1 MRVQNEPGLAKIRI
15 VKIYLVGGA
24 IRDRLL
30 GLDPGER
37 DWVVVG
43 ATPAAL
49 EARGFKPLDAEF
61 PVFAHPESGEEYAL
75 ARREKKI
82 GSGHKG
88 FSVEFGPDVTLEED
102 LQRRDLRVN
111 AIAESDSHELID
123 PFGGRVDLNART
135 LRHVSPAFVEDPL
148 RVLRAARF
156 AARLAALE
164 FNIHEATLD
173 LMKMMSARDEMRSL
187 SGSRIWRE
195 TEKALKTNHPSRF
208 FSVLNDCGALA
219 VVLPELSDAA
229 GAAPTLNKDHGETP
243 GFKALEAAAGLDPR
257 AEIRFA
263 ALVNALPGPGAGVDV
278 ETILARLCERL
289 PIRRKY
295 ADLARVTSRLIR
307 RATFPATA
315 EAGRLLARLEG
326 ADAFRRPGR
335 FQDAL
340 VVCQALE
347 SITTSGGED
356 AAPTAALHRAF
367 DAAAGIRAAE
377 VTKSGIRGE
386 AVGVE
391 LARRRTEAIEK
402 ILADGAG

>member
-1 MRVQNEPGLAKIRI
+1 

-30 GLDPGER
+30 GLNPGER

-49 EARGFKPLDAEF
+49 ETRGFKPLDAEF

-156 AARLAALE
+156 AARLAALD
-164 FNIHEATLD
+164 FNIHAATLD
-173 LMKMMSARDEMRSL
+173 LMKTMSARDEMRSL
-187 SGSRIWRE
+187 SGNRIWQE
-195 TEKALKTNHPSRF
+195 AEKALKTSHPSRF
-208 FSVLNDCGALA
+208 FSLLNDCGALA
-219 VVLPELSDAA
+219 VVLPELGDATE
-229 GAAPTLNKDHGETP
+229 AAPAPNKAYGETP

-257 AEIRFA
+257 AEVRFA
-263 ALVNALPGPGAGVDV
+263 ALVNALSGPGTGADT
-278 ETILARLCERL
+278 ETIVARLCKRL

-307 RATFPATA
+307 PAAFPARA
-315 EAGRLLARLEG
+315 DAKRLLARLEG

-335 FQDAL
+335 FKDAL
-340 VVCQALE
+340 LVCQALE

-356 AAPTAALHRAF
+356 AAPTAILHRAF
-367 DAAAGIRAAE
+367 DAAAEISAAE
-377 VTKSGIRGE
+377 VTKSGVRGE
-386 AVGVE
+386 AVGIE

-402 ILADGAG
+402 ILAGGAAV

>member
-1 MRVQNEPGLAKIRI
+1 

-75 ARREKKI
+75 ARREQKV

-123 PFGGRVDLNART
+123 PFGGRADLNART
-135 LRHVSPAFVEDPL
+135 LRHVSPAFIEDPL

-164 FNIHEATLD
+164 FNIHESTLD
-173 LMKMMSARDEMRSL
+173 LMKTMSARDEMRSL

-195 TEKALKTNHPSRF
+195 TEKSLKTSHPSRF

-219 VVLPELSDAA
+219 VVLPELGDAV
-229 GAAPTLNKDHGETP
+229 AAATANKAYGETL
-243 GFKALEAAAGLDPR
+243 GFKALEAAARLDPR

-263 ALVNALPGPGAGVDV
+263 ALVNALADPGTGADAEATV
-278 ETILARLCERL
+278 ARLCKRL

-307 RATFPATA
+307 RSASPAKA
-315 EAGRLLARLEG
+315 DAGHLLARLEH

-335 FQDAL
+335 FKDAL
-340 VVCQALE
+340 VACRALE
-347 SITTSGGED
+347 SVMKSGEEGSV
-356 AAPTAALHRAF
+356 PTATLHRAF
-367 DAAAGIRAAE
+367 DAAAEVSAAE
-377 VTKSGIRGE
+377 VTNSGVRGE

-402 ILADGAG
+402 ILAGGAG

>member
-1 MRVQNEPGLAKIRI
+1 

-24 IRDRLL
+24 VRDRLL

-75 ARREKKI
+75 ARREKKT

-88 FSVEFGPDVTLEED
+88 FSVESGPDVTLEED
-102 LQRRDLRVN
+102 LQRRDLRIN

-123 PFGGRVDLNART
+123 PFGGRADLNART

-164 FNIHEATLD
+164 FNIHESTLD
-173 LMKMMSARDEMRSL
+173 LMKTMSARDEMRSL
-187 SGSRIWRE
+187 SGSRIWQEAEEALE
-195 TEKALKTNHPSRF
+195 TSQPSRF

-219 VVLPELSDAA
+219 VVLPELGDAA
-229 GAAPTLNKDHGETP
+229 AAAPAANKASGEAL
-243 GFKALEAAAGLDPR
+243 GFKALEAAARLDPR

-263 ALVNALPGPGAGVDV
+263 ALVNALAGPGTGADA
-278 ETILARLCERL
+278 EAIIARLCKRL

-295 ADLARVTSRLIR
+295 ADLARVTSRLVCG
-307 RATFPATA
+307 ADPQA
-315 EAGRLLARLEG
+315 ERDAKRLYARLEG
-326 ADAFRRPGR
+326 ADAFRRPAR
-335 FQDAL
+335 FKDAL
-340 VVCQALE
+340 LVCRALE
-347 SITTSGGED
+347 SVEETDRED
-356 AAPTAALHRAF
+356 TVPIATLRRAF
-367 DAAAGIRAAE
+367 DAAADMSAAE
-377 VTKSGIRGE
+377 VTDSGFRGE
-386 AVGVE
+386 AVGIE
-391 LARRRTEAIEK
+391 LARLRIRAIEK
-402 ILADGAG
+402 VLADDSAV

>member
-1 MRVQNEPGLAKIRI
+1 M
-15 VKIYLVGGA
+15 KIYLVGGA

-49 EARGFKPLDAEF
+49 EARGFKRLDAEF

-82 GSGHKG
+82 GPGHKG
-88 FSVEFGPDVTLEED
+88 FSVEFGPDVSLEED
-102 LQRRDLRVN
+102 LRRRDLRVN
-111 AIAESDSHELID
+111 AIAESDSHELTD
-123 PFGGRVDLNART
+123 PFGGRADLDART

-164 FNIHEATLD
+164 FNIHESTLD
-173 LMKMMSARDEMRSL
+173 LMETMSARDEMRSL

-195 TEKALKTNHPSRF
+195 VEKALKTSRPSRF

-219 VVLPELSDAA
+219 VVLPELGDAVA
-229 GAAPTLNKDHGETP
+229 AAPAANEASGETP
-243 GFKALEAAAGLDPR
+243 AFDVLEAAAKLDSR

-263 ALVNALPGPGAGVDV
+263 ALVNALSGPGAGTDA
-278 ETILARLCERL
+278 ETIVARLCKRL

-307 RATFPATA
+307 RATFPAKVDA
-315 EAGRLLARLEG
+315 RRLLARLED

-335 FQDAL
+335 FNDAL

-347 SITTSGGED
+347 SIMKAGGED
-356 AAPTAALHRAF
+356 ATPTAALHRAF
-367 DAAAGIRAAE
+367 DAAAEISVAE
-377 VTKSGIRGE
+377 VTKSGVQGK

-391 LARRRTEAIEK
+391 LARRRTQAIDK
-402 ILADGAG
+402 ILADGPAV

>member
-1 MRVQNEPGLAKIRI
+1 
-15 VKIYLVGGA
+15 VGGA
-24 IRDRLL
+24 VRDRLL

-75 ARREKKI
+75 ARREKKT

-88 FSVEFGPDVTLEED
+88 FSVESGPDVTLEED
-102 LQRRDLRVN
+102 LQRRDLRIN

-123 PFGGRVDLNART
+123 PFGGRADLNART

-164 FNIHEATLD
+164 FNIHESTLD
-173 LMKMMSARDEMRSL
+173 LMKTMSARDEMRSL
-187 SGSRIWRE
+187 SGSRIWQEAEEALE
-195 TEKALKTNHPSRF
+195 TSQPSRF

-219 VVLPELSDAA
+219 VVLPELGDAA
-229 GAAPTLNKDHGETP
+229 AAAPAANKASGEAL
-243 GFKALEAAAGLDPR
+243 GFKALEAAARLDPR

-263 ALVNALPGPGAGVDV
+263 ALVNALAGPGTGAAA
-278 ETILARLCERL
+278 EAIIARLCKRL

-295 ADLARVTSRLIR
+295 ADLARVTSRLVCG
-307 RATFPATA
+307 ADPQA
-315 EAGRLLARLEG
+315 ERDAKRLYARLEG
-326 ADAFRRPGR
+326 ADAFRRPAR
-335 FQDAL
+335 FKDAL
-340 VVCQALE
+340 LVCRALE
-347 SITTSGGED
+347 SVEETDRED
-356 AAPTAALHRAF
+356 TVPIATLRRAF
-367 DAAAGIRAAE
+367 DAAADMSAAE
-377 VTKSGIRGE
+377 VTDSGFRGE
-386 AVGVE
+386 AVGIE
-391 LARRRTEAIEK
+391 LARLRIRAIEK
-402 ILADGAG
+402 VLADDSAV

>member
-1 MRVQNEPGLAKIRI
+1 LAETRI

-49 EARGFKPLDAEF
+49 EARGFKPLDVEF

-75 ARREKKI
+75 ARRERKV

-123 PFGGRVDLNART
+123 PFGGRADLNART
-135 LRHVSPAFVEDPL
+135 LRHVSPAFIEDPL

-164 FNIHEATLD
+164 FNIHESTLD
-173 LMKMMSARDEMRSL
+173 LMKTMSARDEMRSL
-187 SGSRIWRE
+187 SGSRVWRE
-195 TEKALKTNHPSRF
+195 AEKALKTSHPSRF

-219 VVLPELSDAA
+219 VVLPEFGDTVA
-229 GAAPTLNKDHGETP
+229 AAPTANKAYGETL
-243 GFKALEAAAGLDPR
+243 GSKALEAAARLDPR

-263 ALVNALPGPGAGVDV
+263 AFVNALAGPGTGADA
-278 ETILARLCERL
+278 EATLARLCKRL

-307 RATFPATA
+307 RGTSPAKTD
-315 EAGRLLARLEG
+315 AGRLLDRLEH

-335 FQDAL
+335 FKDAL
-340 VVCQALE
+340 VACRALE
-347 SITTSGGED
+347 SVMKSSEEGAVPIAT
-356 AAPTAALHRAF
+356 LHRAF
-367 DAAAGIRAAE
+367 DAAAEVSAAE
-377 VTKSGIRGE
+377 VTNSGVRGE
-386 AVGVE
+386 AIGVE
-391 LARRRTEAIEK
+391 LARRRSEAIEK
-402 ILADGAG
+402 ILAGGAAV